1 MIAECLVVFFLLV
14 GTFFMFAG
22 TVGLIRMP
30 DLYCRMHAASKC
42 VTLGISGLLLSAI
55 IELATPGIAV
65 KGLFAIA
72 FQFLTT
78 PVSAHMIARAAYY
91 HLRVDF
97 QENTFGHEWKGW
109 FPESPAKRVS

>member
-1 MIAECLVVFFLLV
+1 MLTGSIGLV
-14 GTFFMFAG
+14 
-22 TVGLIRMP
+22 RMP

-42 VTLGISGLLLSAI
+42 VTLGISGLLLAAMLDLQTS
-55 IELATPGIAV
+55 EIAV
-65 KGLFAIA
+65 KGLFAIF

-97 QENTFGHEWKGW
+97 WKNTFVHEWAGW
-109 FPESPAKRVS
+109 FDEDDKNEQ